1 MVQGTSWLRQFPASN
16 VLILGEEDAFL
27 GNDKYNYW
35 LADHRKT
42 TGQGFTIKVDTCAQM
57 IAGCQVKNL
66 GRGPSGSWATKGF
79 RVRGSLN
86 ENGPW
91 ETLLESDL
99 VEASWGTPVS
109 LLNFTFKEPVKIQYL
124 KFDLISYWGG
134 NGGGLQ
140 YFAAIPATSKQH

>member
-16 VLILGEEDAFL
+16 VLILGEDDAYL

-35 LADHRKT
+35 LADQRKT
-42 TGQGFTIKVDTCAQM
+42 TGQGFTIKVDTSARI
-57 IAGCQVKNL
+57 IAGCQIKNL
-66 GRGPSGSWATKGF
+66 GQGKSGDWATKEF

-91 ETLLESDL
+91 ETLLEDEL
-99 VEASWGTPVS
+99 VDTQ
-109 LLNFTFKEPVKIQYL
+109 LLNFTFEDPVEVQFL
-124 KFDLISYWGG
+124 KFDLISYWGR

-140 YFAAIPATSKQH
+140 YFAVIPATSKQH